1 MNKELKRGTL
11 ELAILAILAR
21 SDVYG
26 YELAS
31 MLAAESDGCLAVKEG
46 TLYPLLHRLEDAGCI
61 VSYWETEPRGVPRKY
76 YHLTPTGR
84 EYLHNLAV
92 EWAFLA
98 SKMDGILARAGL
110 AVNTAGLDGGRRGD
124 EDLRLERPGSRGG
137 PAT

>member
-1 MNKELKRGTL
+1 MILPFLQEDKTLNKELKRGTL

-21 SDVYG
+21 GDIYG

-92 EWAFLA
+92 EWALLA

-110 AVNTAGLDGGRRGD
+110 AVNTAGLDGGAGTT
-124 EDLRLERPGSRGG
+124 G
-137 PAT
+137 A